1 VNSSSGAFF
10 ALFLLLQLVTF
21 VAVLLGGIYAI
32 YCLHRMGENLNRL
45 ANVAETWM
53 ARQDQATTS
62 PYLPSQA
69 SEVAGYPTIQTSTVH
84 PATVQSAQSP
94 VSSPTSPV
102 PPINHSSSVDNESN
116 F

>member
-1 VNSSSGAFF
+1 VNSSSSAIF

-45 ANVAETWM
+45 ADVAETWM
-53 ARQDQATTS
+53 MAQQNQNTPSAYPSSQTHEVIAQPTVGQPTQATNV
-62 PYLPSQA
+62 Q
-69 SEVAGYPTIQTSTVH
+69 PTQY
-84 PATVQSAQSP
+84 P
-94 VSSPTSPV
+94 VSSPTVKV
-102 PPINHSSSVDNESN
+102 PSATPSSSVDNESN